1 MSAFSEED
9 LVRLRF
15 DLESD
20 RVERKRSAADRKVI
34 RRQVCALA
42 NDLAG
47 HGTPGAILI
56 GVEDDGRTAEFSI
69 TDKVL
74 RDLAQIRDDG
84 HIMPLPSLTVE
95 KRIVGDCGIVL
106 ITVHPIV
113 DPPVRFD
120 GRVWVKVGP
129 TVRQATPE
137 EEQRLSER
145 RRARDRPFDM
155 RPSAEAS
162 LNDLNLDY
170 LRSQYLPRAIALE
183 VLEQNRR
190 PIDHQ
195 LRSLRLLANG
205 TPTYGAIL
213 AFAMDPQRWLPG
225 AYVQFLRIDGTA
237 LGDPIRDQKVLTGRL
252 EDVLRR
258 LDELLELSVSV
269 RTTVAGVAREARQ
282 PDYPVTALQQIA
294 RNAVMHRSYES
305 SNAPVRLTWYAD
317 RIEIMSPGGLYGQVT
332 EANFGTGATD
342 YRNPLIAEIMYH
354 LGFAQR
360 FGMGVPLA
368 RRELADNGNPP
379 PEFRF
384 EPTLVAVTVRP
395 AP

>member
-1 MSAFSEED
+1 MSAFTDDD
-9 LVRLRF
+9 LQRLRF

-20 RVERKRSAADRKVI
+20 RVERKRSAGDRKVI

-56 GVEDDGRTAEFSI
+56 GVEDDGRCVGLEI
-69 TDKVL
+69 TDKLL
-74 RDLAQIRDDG
+74 RDLAQVRDDG
-84 HIMPLPSLTVE
+84 NILPLPSLTVE
-95 KRIVGDCGIVL
+95 KRTLGDGDIVL
-106 ITVHPIV
+106 ITVHPSV
-113 DPPVRFD
+113 APPVRFN

-129 TVRQATPE
+129 TVRQTTPE

-145 RRARDRPFDM
+145 RRAGDRPFDM
-155 RPSAEAS
+155 RPAGEAS
-162 LNDLNLDY
+162 LDDLDLDY
-170 LRSQYLPRAIALE
+170 VRRQYLPRAIALE

-213 AFAMDPQRWLPG
+213 AFAVDPQRWMPG

-237 LGDPIRDQKVLTGRL
+237 LADPIRDQKVLTGRL

-269 RTTVAGVAREARQ
+269 RTTVAGVPREVRQ
-282 PDYPVTALQQIA
+282 PDYPVTALQQLA

-305 SNAPVRLTWYAD
+305 SNAPVRLSWYSD
-317 RIEIMSPGGLYGQVT
+317 RIEFTNPGGLFGQVT

-342 YRNPLIAEIMYH
+342 YRNPLI
-354 LGFAQR
+354 
-360 FGMGVPLA
+360 
-368 RRELADNGNPP
+368 
-379 PEFRF
+379 
-384 EPTLVAVTVRP
+384 
-395 AP
+395 